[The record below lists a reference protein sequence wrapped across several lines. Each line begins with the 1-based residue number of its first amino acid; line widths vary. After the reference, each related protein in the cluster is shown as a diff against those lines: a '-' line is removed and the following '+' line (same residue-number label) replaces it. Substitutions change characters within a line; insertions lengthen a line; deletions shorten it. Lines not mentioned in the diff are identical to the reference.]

1 MSTGNISLDIKYIF
15 ISMMQEY
22 FAQHY
27 KYPWVKDVTKTKVII
42 VDKNAIDLGITIK
55 RPTIV
60 FSRGSFSFMK
70 LGMNQKAYFPQ
81 PGQSRPENLQG
92 PTPSSSAY
100 KNTTYNDMVRGGGTF
115 TIVTKNGLEAE
126 ALADEVMT
134 VLYSFREELQS
145 KGLHSVFSISMGEES
160 IIKNNSDIEMVGISI
175 TFGFQK
181 NVVVSRGEGHYNIL
195 VTVDNEKEFESI
207 GFRVGIPAATTIT
220 MTHAPATGSIVKAT
234 YVDAVTMQTI
244 ADVILTGDVNGT
256 NKIFTIPDGGTV
268 HGYYTIFGDYTLTV
282 TEGA

>member
-27 KYPWVKDVTKTKVII
+27 KYSWVKDVTQTKVII

-70 LGMNQKAYFPQ
+70 LGMNQKAYFVQ
-81 PGQSRPENLQG
+81 PGQSGPENLQG

-100 KNTTYNDMVRGGGTF
+100 KNTTYNDMIRGGGTF
-115 TIVTKNGLEAE
+115 TVVTKSGLEAE
-126 ALADEVMT
+126 ALAGEVMI
-134 VLYSFREELQS
+134 VLYAFREEMQS
-145 KGLHSVFSISMGEES
+145 KGLHSVFSLSMGEES
-160 IIKNNSDIEMVGISI
+160 IIKSNSDIEMVGISI

-181 NVVVSRGEGHYNIL
+181 NVVVSRGESHYNII
-195 VTVDNEKEFESI
+195 VTVDDEKEFESI
-207 GFRVGIPAATTIT
+207 GFRVEIPAATTVI
-220 MTHAPATGSIVKAT
+220 MTTAPAVGCVVRAT
-234 YVDAVTMQTI
+234 YVDAITLETI
-244 ADVILTGDVNGT
+244 EDVILDGDVDGV
-256 NKIFTIPDGGTV
+256 NKNFTIPDGGTV
-268 HGYYTIFGDYTLTV
+268 YGYYTIFGDYTLTV
-282 TEGA
+282 IEDT

>member
-1 MSTGNISLDIKYIF
+1 MTTGNISLDIKYIF

-27 KYPWVKDVTKTKVII
+27 KYPWVKDVTQTKIII

-70 LGMNQKAYFPQ
+70 LGMNQKAYFAQ
-81 PGQSRPENLQG
+81 PGQSAPENLQG

-100 KNTTYNDMVRGGGTF
+100 KNTVYNDMIRGGGTF
-115 TIVTKNGLEAE
+115 TAVAKSGLEAE
-126 ALADEVMT
+126 ALAAEAMT
-134 VLYSFREELQS
+134 VLYAFREEMQS
-145 KGLHSVFSISMGEES
+145 KGVHSVFSISMGEEA
-160 IIKNNSDIEMVGISI
+160 IIKNNSDIEMIGISI

-195 VTVDNEKEFESI
+195 VTVDDEKEFESI
-207 GFRVGIPAATTIT
+207 GFRVDIPDADMVIMTT
-220 MTHAPATGSIVKAT
+220 APATGCVVKAT
-234 YVDAVTMQTI
+234 YVDAITLETVE
-244 ADVILTGDVNGT
+244 DVILEGDVDGV
-256 NKIFTIPDGGTV
+256 NKNFIIPDGGTV
-268 HGYYTIFGDYTLTV
+268 YGYYVIFGDYTLTV
-282 TEGA
+282 TEDT